1 MKVSDYIT
9 NFLIERGVQKCF
21 SVTGGFAMHLNDS
34 FGEKFDVTYTHGE
47 QPAGYA
53 ALGWSAYEHDPSI
66 CCVTSGCGATNAITP
81 CLIAYQDSVPVFFI
95 SGQVQSKDN
104 IRSRGGRDRGYFG
117 SDCNIIESVK
127 GITKYAVELIDPKD
141 THHILEKCYENLTTG
156 RLGPIWL
163 SIPIDVQ
170 SMEVPTTSPA
180 RARRYTH
187 WTHSLAPP
195 LDDLPCDFLELWSK
209 SERPIVLAGN
219 GIHLSKTKREF
230 RDFLNHHK
238 LPYVVSYFG
247 SDLGDDY
254 TGKVGILGNRSG
266 NFAIQNADLILC
278 LGCRLSKSITGYN
291 RQLFARE
298 AKIVYID
305 IDKSEF
311 MDEKKVDVKVYMDL
325 KTFFGT
331 ELPKSNIQKVW
342 IDRNKEWKRLWD
354 NELPPKNGDRVC
366 PYRHL
371 QKFFD
376 EKKGDSIVTMSSGSI
391 VCVGWHMYTPKDSD
405 RLIISSHGDMGFEV
419 PASIGAS
426 FHGKR
431 TYVIIGDGSFQ
442 FNVQELQTLKH
453 HNLPVTV
460 MVFNNNGYE
469 AIKISQAAVF
479 KRQFGTSPDSGIS
492 FCDVEKIAKAY
503 DLKYHKIE
511 RDGDVSYLDHIDGPI
526 IVEIFCNSQGRF
538 PRVANKP
545 MSDGTFKNMP
555 HEEMSPFLDDKTL
568 KQHLFVR
575 RVSS

>member
-1 MKVSDYIT
+1 
-9 NFLIERGVQKCF
+9 
-21 SVTGGFAMHLNDS
+21 
-34 FGEKFDVTYTHGE
+34 
-47 QPAGYA
+47 
-53 ALGWSAYEHDPSI
+53 
-66 CCVTSGCGATNAITP
+66 
-81 CLIAYQDSVPVFFI
+81 
-95 SGQVQSKDN
+95 
-104 IRSRGGRDRGYFG
+104 
-117 SDCNIIESVK
+117 
-127 GITKYAVELIDPKD
+127 
-141 THHILEKCYENLTTG
+141 
-156 RLGPIWL
+156 
-163 SIPIDVQ
+163 
-170 SMEVPTTSPA
+170 
-180 RARRYTH
+180 
-187 WTHSLAPP
+187 
-195 LDDLPCDFLELWSK
+195 
-209 SERPIVLAGN
+209 
-219 GIHLSKTKREF
+219 
-230 RDFLNHHK
+230 
-238 LPYVVSYFG
+238 
-247 SDLGDDY
+247 
-254 TGKVGILGNRSG
+254 
-266 NFAIQNADLILC
+266 
-278 LGCRLSKSITGYN
+278 
-291 RQLFARE
+291 
-298 AKIVYID
+298 
-305 IDKSEF
+305 
-311 MDEKKVDVKVYMDL
+311 
-325 KTFFGT
+325 
-331 ELPKSNIQKVW
+331 
-342 IDRNKEWKRLWD
+342 
-354 NELPPKNGDRVC
+354 
-366 PYRHL
+366 
-371 QKFFD
+371 
-376 EKKGDSIVTMSSGSI
+376 MSSGSI